1 MFELTPEDIAA
12 ARAEGEGEVV
22 ALLLGAAGLPVKAPK
37 QRTASATPAPDPVH
51 IAHSG
56 AWPTGASRPAPVP
69 APSGP
74 QVDAA
79 LTDYRRWLVA
89 DRPHASTKCPCPG
102 CTPGGTT

>member
-1 MFELTPEDIAA
+1 MTELTPEDIAA

-22 ALLLGAAGLPVKAPK
+22 ALLLLAAGLPVKLPK
-37 QRTASATPAPDPVH
+37 QRRQESKTEPDNVR
-51 IAHSG
+51 IAYPG

-69 APSGP
+69 APSGL

-79 LTDYRRWLVA
+79 LTDYRHWLVA

-102 CTPGGTT
+102 CNPGGTT